1 MAFSQDLALM
11 AAAGR
16 LAQAIHYARAEAF
29 GIAVKDWPEV
39 DIETRHAY
47 VDEAVAVLETLRPS
61 PRRSVDYMRIVA
73 GTISPE
79 QPWGGAA

>member
-29 GIAVKDWPEV
+29 GIAVKDWPQV
-39 DIETRHAY
+39 DIKTRHAY

-61 PRRSVDYMRIVA
+61 PRGVDYMQIVV
-73 GTISPE
+73 GIITPD